1 MSYFIPEFGVWAP
14 SWSLLHCS
22 RVQCTLWQRFMPCQ
36 LASMHR
42 AVPGYSWTTQFWGGK
57 GLVVWMWAAPCHLP
71 PGSQNRYWPLGLT
84 AVDVSYRSWL
94 TPGGS
99 EEASCDC
106 SKHDST
112 EKKVTGTTPRRS
124 PKAFRCAV
132 HQQKDISGHVGYSSR
147 NKPSDAFCWLNPP
160 GLVNTL
166 SDVCSISW
174 APNDL
179 LSLGFRL

>member
-1 MSYFIPEFGVWAP
+1 
-14 SWSLLHCS
+14 
-22 RVQCTLWQRFMPCQ
+22 MPCQ

-57 GLVVWMWAAPCHLP
+57 GLVVWMWAAPCHLTP
-71 PGSQNRYWPLGLT
+71 ESQNRFT

-112 EKKVTGTTPRRS
+112 EKKAPGTTPRRS

-132 HQQKDISGHVGYSSR
+132 HQQKRHLKPHWVQLKEQNLGCLLLVESTQPGKYALRCMQYQLGTKWFIVPWFSFIKLTKSGLINADI
-147 NKPSDAFCWLNPP
+147 C
-160 GLVNTL
+160 
-166 SDVCSISW
+166 
-174 APNDL
+174 
-179 LSLGFRL
+179 